1 MVKEVKHV
9 NRGEPLSDALRAL
22 PDPTPPEGLWDEI
35 ARRLDQGRVERVA
48 RDAPAKARPGMRGM
62 RRWFLSG
69 SVVAVSVALGLWL
82 ILARAPEPV
91 GFLDPRVAELLM
103 ESQSLEE
110 AVNSRPAAPSAIRDV
125 LLFRIA
131 EVDIRLN
138 DASLADSRG
147 RAMEPLLRRRVAL
160 LHALVDLGYR
170 PATRYNPALRP
181 AVLNP
186 ALRPAALSG
195 DDR

>member
-1 MVKEVKHV
+1 MVKEVKYV
-9 NRGEPLSDALRAL
+9 NRGEPLGDALRAL
-22 PDPTPPEGLWDEI
+22 PDLAPPEGLWDEI
-35 ARRLDQGRVERVA
+35 VRRLDQGRVERVT
-48 RDAPAKARPGMRGM
+48 RDAPNARPRMRGM
-62 RRWFLSG
+62 RKWFLSWA
-69 SVVAVSVALGLWL
+69 VAAASVALGLWL
-82 ILARAPEPV
+82 MLAQAPEPV

-110 AVNSRPAAPSAIRDV
+110 AVSSRPAAPSAIRDV

-160 LHALVDLGYR
+160 LHALVDLGDR
-170 PATRYNPALRP
+170 PAAGYNPALRP

>member
-1 MVKEVKHV
+1 MVKEVKYV
-9 NRGEPLSDALRAL
+9 NRGEPLGDALRAL

-35 ARRLDQGRVERVA
+35 ARRLDQRQVQQVLRET
-48 RDAPAKARPGMRGM
+48 PAKARPGMRRM
-62 RRWFLSG
+62 RIWFLSWA
-69 SVVAVSVALGLWL
+69 VAGTSVALGLWL
-82 ILARAPEPV
+82 VLAQAPEPV
-91 GFLDPRVAELLM
+91 GFLDPSVVELLM
-103 ESQSLEE
+103 ESQSLEA
-110 AVNSRPAAPSAIRDV
+110 AVNSRPVAPGAIRDV

-131 EVDIRLN
+131 EVDVRLN

-160 LHALVDLGYR
+160 LHSLVDLGDR
-170 PATRYNPALRP
+170 PATRYNSALRP